1 MEAWEVEKKE
11 DGGKCANLE
20 SKAAKIMG
28 EVDARSRKLLT
39 SFNKPTKIN

>member
-1 MEAWEVEKKE
+1 MEAWEIEKK
-11 DGGKCANLE
+11 GGGNSANLE

-28 EVDARSRKLLT
+28 EVDARSRTLLT